1 MNSLRL
7 KMIKGFRDTGQIE
20 LRPLTIVI
28 GQNSTGK
35 SAVVRFPL
43 VLKQTFLDN
52 SMAPLLFYGKSI
64 DYGSYEDVVFGHD
77 KQQPIEFEVSLNSS
91 DLLRYRSIPIL
102 SASFRED
109 LGEELFISSTICRQ
123 DKLLSVQRFRI
134 YSSKRKS
141 YLTITKDTETG
152 SYIID
157 TEFFKGKPAVLR
169 EDVIFDK
176 FLPDFRLI
184 RVALSHGDEERNS
197 MDDTLEPFYYL
208 LSAINMYFNLLAMQT
223 VYIGPFR
230 RTPERFYRYTE
241 NAVSYVGSDGEFA
254 PVVLGQDRRT
264 GKHLIQSVSD
274 WLEKNLHFSLDVE
287 DLKGDMFKIIVTDLE
302 TGARN
307 NIIDVGHGL
316 SQLIPIVVQTL
327 IQQKQVPTRRI
338 SRWPGQGVLH
348 VIEQPELHL
357 HPAAQSCLADLFVDA
372 VKRRKRFLI
381 ETHSE
386 HFLIR
391 LRRYIVEGKINSGD
405 VALYYTEKI
414 ADDHSLRI
422 RRLDIDEFGQIGDW
436 PKGFFSEDYRETLA
450 YREALRRKNYG
461 RNPGG
466 DSPLW

>member
-77 KQQPIEFEVSLNSS
+77 KQQSIGFEVSLNSS
-91 DLLRYRSIPIL
+91 DVLRYRAPLIL
-102 SASFRED
+102 PPSLRSLWED
-109 LGEELFISSTICRQ
+109 LGEELVISSTICRRN
-123 DKLLSVQRFRI
+123 KLLSVQHFAI
-134 YSSKRKS
+134 HSSKRKCH
-141 YLTITKDTETG
+141 LTITRESETD

-157 TEFFKGKPAVLR
+157 TELFKGILLK
-169 EDVIFDK
+169 DVIFDK
-176 FLPDFRLI
+176 FLPNFRFS
-184 RVALSHGDEERNS
+184 RAASSHGDEHKDS
-197 MDDTLEPFYYL
+197 MDDRLEPFHYL
-208 LSAINMYFNLLAMQT
+208 LSAINRYFHGLAMDL

-230 RTPERFYRYTE
+230 RNPKRFYRYTE
-241 NAVSYVGSDGEFA
+241 NAVDYVGSDGEFA
-254 PVVLGQDRRT
+254 PVILGQDCRI
-264 GKHLIQSVSD
+264 GKNLIGRVSS
-274 WLEKNLHFSLDVE
+274 WLEKNLNFSLEVE
-287 DLKGDMFKIIVTDLE
+287 DLKGDMFKIIVKDLD
-302 TGARN
+302 TGACN

-316 SQLIPIVVQTL
+316 SQLIPIVVQTF
-327 IQQKQVPTRRI
+327 ISQEHVPGWRNFRVPGRR
-338 SRWPGQGVLH
+338 VLH

-372 VKRRKRFLI
+372 VRRKKRFLI